1 LATKFWL
8 LIDKNMK
15 IVLFLIGVIT
25 LTSCHKNPQL
35 GNPPSDQDA
44 SFTFAASDTNS
55 NVIVFSA
62 VNQDILC
69 MWDFGNGIKKQGNTV
84 VASYPYAGTYTVKLT
99 VFNKGGSKSSTQQ
112 LVIAQD
118 DLSLLNNP
126 YYTKLTGGASGP
138 GYKVWH
144 VDSSYAGHFGVG
156 PDPESALGPVPEW
169 YSAGANEK
177 PGCGMY
183 DDRYIFYLNGFKFDM
198 VNHGDV
204 YVHNSLAAQ
213 FPGSFQNLGDFTA
226 PYTDQLQGSWLLTEG
241 DQTSIS
247 LSTNSFLG
255 FYTGVNEYRILD
267 ITDSTMS
274 LQYKHHAGGLSW
286 YLKLSAE

>member
-1 LATKFWL
+1 
-8 LIDKNMK
+8 MK
-15 IVLFLIGVIT
+15 IIAFLIGVIV
-25 LTSCHKNPQL
+25 LTSCHKDPQL
-35 GNPPSDQDA
+35 GNPPSEQDA
-44 SFTFAASDTNS
+44 SFTYAASDTNS
-55 NVIVFSA
+55 NVIVLNS
-62 VNQDILC
+62 VNQEILC
-69 MWDFGNGIKKQGNTV
+69 MWDFGNGIKKQGNNV
-84 VASYPYAGTYTVKLT
+84 VASYPYAGTYTITLT

-112 LVIAQD
+112 IVIAQD

-138 GYKVWH
+138 GFKVWH
-144 VDSSYAGHFGVG
+144 VDSVSSAHMGVG
-156 PDPESALGPVPEW
+156 PDPESALGSIPEW
-169 YSAGANEK
+169 WSAGANEK

-198 VNHGDV
+198 VNNGDV
-204 YVHNSLAAQ
+204 YIHNSLAAQ

-247 LSTNSFLG
+247 LSTNSFMG

-274 LQYKHHAGGLSW
+274 LQYKHHAGGLMW

>member
-1 LATKFWL
+1 MATKFWL

-15 IVLFLIGVIT
+15 IVLFLIGVIA

-112 LVIAQD
+112 VVIAQD

-247 LSTNSFLG
+247 LSTNSFMG
-255 FYTGVNEYRILD
+255 FYTGFNEYRILD

>member
-1 LATKFWL
+1 MKVILSIFSI
-8 LIDKNMK
+8 LI
-15 IVLFLIGVIT
+15 LI
-25 LTSCHKNPQL
+25 SCHKNSQL
-35 GNPPSDQDA
+35 GNPPTQQDA
-44 SFTFAASDTNS
+44 SFTYAASDTNT
-55 NVIVFSA
+55 NVIVLTS
-62 VNQDILC
+62 NNPNILC

-84 VASYPYAGTYTVKLT
+84 VASYPYAGTYTITLT
-99 VFNKGGSKSSTQQ
+99 VFNKGGSKSSTQD
-112 LVIAQD
+112 IIISQD

-126 YYTKLTGGASGP
+126 FFTKLTGGASGP
-138 GYKVWH
+138 GYKTWH
-144 VDSSYAGHFGVG
+144 VDSVSTGHLGVG

-169 YSAGANEK
+169 WAAGANEK

-198 VNHGDV
+198 INHGDA
-204 YVHNSLAAQ
+204 YVHNSLAGQ

-255 FYTGVNEYRILD
+255 FYTGVNEYRILE
-267 ITDSTMS
+267 ITDSTMH
-274 LQYKHHAGGLSW
+274 LQYKHHAGGLLW

>member
-1 LATKFWL
+1 MKTLFYFIGIL
-8 LIDKNMK
+8 LF
-15 IVLFLIGVIT
+15 V
-25 LTSCHKNPQL
+25 SCHKNPQL
-35 GNPPSDQDA
+35 GDAPSQADA
-44 SFTFAASDTNS
+44 EFTFAPSDTNA
-55 NVIVFSA
+55 NVIVFTA
-62 VNQDILC
+62 NNPDILC
-69 MWDFGNGIKKQGNTV
+69 MWDFGNGIKKQGNTLV
-84 VASYPYAGTYTVKLT
+84 SSYPYAGTYTVKLT
-99 VFNKGGSKSSTQQ
+99 VFNKGGSRSSTQNV
-112 LVIAQD
+112 VISQD

-126 YYTKLTGGASGP
+126 YYNKLTGGASGP
-138 GYKVWH
+138 GYKIWH
-144 VDSSYAGHFGVG
+144 VDSVSSGHMGVG
-156 PDPESALGPVPEW
+156 PDPESALGAVPEW
-169 YSAGANEK
+169 WSAGANEK

-198 VNHGDV
+198 LNHGDI
-204 YVHNSLAAQ
+204 YIHNSLAAQ

-241 DQTSIS
+241 DETSIS

-274 LQYKHHAGGLSW
+274 LQYKHHSGGLLW

>member
-1 LATKFWL
+1 MKVILSIFSI
-8 LIDKNMK
+8 LI
-15 IVLFLIGVIT
+15 LI
-25 LTSCHKNPQL
+25 SCHKNSQL
-35 GNPPSDQDA
+35 GNPPTQQDA
-44 SFTFAASDTNS
+44 SFTYAASDTNA
-55 NVIVFSA
+55 NVIVLTS
-62 VNQDILC
+62 NNPNILC

-84 VASYPYAGTYTVKLT
+84 VASYPYAGTYTITLT
-99 VFNKGGSKSSTQQ
+99 VFNKGGSKSSTQD
-112 LVIAQD
+112 IIISQD

-126 YYTKLTGGASGP
+126 FYTKLTGGASGP
-138 GYKVWH
+138 GYKTWH
-144 VDSSYAGHFGVG
+144 VDSVSTGHLGVG
-156 PDPESALGPVPEW
+156 PDPESALGSVPEW
-169 YSAGANEK
+169 WAAGANEK

-198 VNHGDV
+198 VNHGDA
-204 YVHNSLAAQ
+204 YVHNSLAGQ

-255 FYTGVNEYRILD
+255 FYTGVNEYRILE
-267 ITDSTMS
+267 ITDSTMH
-274 LQYKHHAGGLSW
+274 LQYKHHAGGLLW

>member
-1 LATKFWL
+1 
-8 LIDKNMK
+8 
-15 IVLFLIGVIT
+15 
-25 LTSCHKNPQL
+25 
-35 GNPPSDQDA
+35 
-44 SFTFAASDTNS
+44 
-55 NVIVFSA
+55 
-62 VNQDILC
+62 

-84 VASYPYAGTYTVKLT
+84 VASYPYAGTYTITLT
-99 VFNKGGSKSSTQQ
+99 VFNKGGSKSSTQD
-112 LVIAQD
+112 IIISQD

-126 YYTKLTGGASGP
+126 FFTKLTGGASGP
-138 GYKVWH
+138 GYKTWH
-144 VDSSYAGHFGVG
+144 VDSVSTGHLGVG

-169 YSAGANEK
+169 WAAGANEK

-198 VNHGDV
+198 VNHGDA
-204 YVHNSLAAQ
+204 YVHNSLAGQ

-255 FYTGVNEYRILD
+255 FYTGVNEYRILE
-267 ITDSTMS
+267 ITDSTMH
-274 LQYKHHAGGLSW
+274 LQYKHHAGGLLW

>member
-15 IVLFLIGVIT
+15 IVLFLIGVIA

-112 LVIAQD
+112 VVIAQD